1 MQVQGCGGSRRQKCI
16 KVQNGSPVAKGLPIQ
31 LGHLRSVS
39 RGASREGK
47 KMRLLNAETFETED
61 FFDGQIPPYT
71 ILSHTWGHEKDEII
85 FHDIKTGRIKDAAT
99 RPAKLMGCCERTRKD
114 GYKYT
119 WIDTCCIDKTS
130 AVELG
135 EAINSMFRWY
145 TNASICYAYLL
156 DVPPSGTVDDTN
168 FAMSSSRWFT
178 RGWTLQELLAPKEL
192 RFFCSTWSSLGT
204 KSDLATTI
212 EQITSISR
220 PFLLGAVPLSQARV
234 AQRMAWASKRVTKR
248 KEDMAYCLL
257 GIFNVTMPMIYG
269 EGEQS
274 FFRLQQAIIAH
285 TDDDSILAWG
295 FKLGNVASVDVSKDR
310 ISGIFA
316 SKPAD
321 FAHCAHV
328 VSPQGSRASLEI
340 SGGRLPLHTTSRG
353 KTYCLLNCRLESSP
367 GLRTLG
373 VPLTLN
379 SGGDFIKEY
388 FRPQGRAPISFPT
401 TIKSRTEQIEILMGH
416 RRNAEMVP
424 NRQNWFYIDDSSQIG
439 LNLIEVHPRQRWQKN
454 QSIITTDDPN
464 DDGISGIQQTL
475 VRLRSNKHST
485 SDFIMLLEFDA
496 HKSIDGEARCY
507 AMICS
512 KDTTLE
518 SLSQA
523 LYHIRPKMDGKQDAN
538 NGILNLRVFV
548 NREGVEGQLMFKVQF
563 KLMPQPPVK
572 TIDATEELKLIEL
585 HWRGTKSWFSRVSSG
600 AKKSDELRQYSHRI
614 QELEAT
620 IKDLRQ
626 RNTELANKLL
636 VSEQRDD
643 HEAEVEELEAT
654 IGDLQRQNAELA
666 DKLLNAGGS
675 NNKEAKVEVP
685 GNGLTE
691 PTTEDIDNGLSVP
704 TGAISRKGP
713 AAYLPFLFYRTAQP
727 VIINKKQ
734 DGDKSRQHFQS
745 LIEKGQ
751 FEKMLGYRTPYNFPA
766 IFSLDG
772 QLAAVDPGD
781 PVLLRKHD
789 QEGQV
794 HIWKSNRTGRLEL
807 FQRVELSG
815 INRKPAGWSPDGQ
828 VLATYDL
835 DKHRMYL
842 FRSDPEG
849 RFEMAQELEILTSY
863 EFSYNPGKAIFSPK
877 NDRLVVIVPSSRSY
891 SGEKYSGLQIWE
903 PNQHGLFR
911 KVETPGQTFGYIPQ
925 GIVSFSPCSQKLVV
939 CCSPYFTYIWE
950 FDREGSIQ
958 QSQEIKLLE
967 GQKCSS
973 AAFSSDSQRLAI
985 SFTGRTKDGFQVWK
999 ADGQGKFHREQE
1011 HLWLPYSQIS
1021 CITFSPDCHKLA
1033 FQTNCAGV

>member
-1 MQVQGCGGSRRQKCI
+1 
-16 KVQNGSPVAKGLPIQ
+16 
-31 LGHLRSVS
+31 
-39 RGASREGK
+39 
-47 KMRLLNAETFETED
+47 MRLLNAETFETED

-71 ILSHTWGHEKDEII
+71 ILSHTWGHEKDEIT
-85 FHDIKTGRIKDAAT
+85 FHDIKTGRIKDAAIQ
-99 RPAKLMGCCERTRKD
+99 PAKLTG
-114 GYKYT
+114 
-119 WIDTCCIDKTS
+119 

-156 DVPPSGTVDDTN
+156 DVPPSGAVDDAN

-220 PFLLGAVPLSQARV
+220 PFLLGAVPLSQASV
-234 AQRMAWASKRVTKR
+234 AQRMTWASKRVTKR

-295 FKLGNVASVDVSKDR
+295 FKLGNIASVDVSKDR

-321 FAHCAHV
+321 FARCAHV

-340 SGGRLPLHTTSRG
+340 SGGRLRARLPLHTTSRG

-379 SGGDFIKEY
+379 SVGDFTKEY

-485 SDFIMLLEFDA
+485 SYFIMLLEFDG

-523 LYHIRPKMDGKQDAN
+523 LYHLRPKMDGKQDAN

-585 HWRGTKSWFSRVSSG
+585 HWRGTKAWFSRVSSG

-636 VSEQRDD
+636 VSEERDD

-751 FEKMLGYRTPYNFPA
+751 FERMLGHRTPYNFPA

-781 PVLLRKHD
+781 P
-789 QEGQV
+789 
-794 HIWKSNRTGRLEL
+794 
-807 FQRVELSG
+807 RVELSG
-815 INRKPAGWSPDGQ
+815 INHKPAGWSPDGQ

-863 EFSYNPGKAIFSPK
+863 EYFYNPGKAIFSPK
-877 NDRLVVIVPSSRSY
+877 NDRLVIIIPSSRSY
-891 SGEKYSGLQIWE
+891 SEEKYSSLQIWE

-911 KVETPGQTFGYIPQ
+911 KVQTPGQTFPYIPQ

-939 CCSPYFTYIWE
+939 CCRPYFTYIWE

-973 AAFSSDSQRLAI
+973 VTFSSDSQRLAI

-999 ADGQGKFHREQE
+999 ADGQGKFHQEQE

-1033 FQTNCAGV
+1033 FQVYADGAAEVQVWASNWYGRFEQAFKFQQLGYPIHSIIFLNDNRRIALEYEENYVATEKDYTPMARDSEIKFRKKIFIWEVLNLV